1 MTVRRILCHVDG
13 GSDSP
18 ATLATA
24 LRVGESLAACVEV
37 FHAELDPQYAVPLA
51 ADGMT
56 ATMIEEIV
64 QTVESES
71 SRRSEQARQVYREL
85 VEEAGVPTV
94 PAGGEV
100 PDGFAVTFATVRGR
114 EHELVAQRG
123 MLYDLLV
130 LSRRHGEGEPPAT
143 PTLET
148 AIMESGRPI
157 LVAPQRA
164 PDVLGKHVAV
174 AWRATVPGVHALAGA
189 LPMLARAEGVTVV
202 TVEEG
207 HGDVD
212 PGDLV
217 GYLGFH
223 GVRATAKSVKAGGR
237 EAGQAILEEAA
248 GAGTDMLVMGAYAHS
263 RLRQLIL
270 GGVTSTVL
278 RSADMPLLLAH

>member
-1 MTVRRILCHVDG
+1 MTIKRILCHIDG
-13 GSDSP
+13 GDDSES
-18 ATLATA
+18 TLQTA
-24 LRVGESLAACVEV
+24 LTVGRDLGACVEV
-37 FHAELDPQYAVPLA
+37 YHVELDPQYAVPLA

-64 QTVESES
+64 ETVEKES
-71 SRRSEQARQVYREL
+71 SKRAGRARQLYDQL
-85 VEEAGVPTV
+85 VQHGGVPAIE
-94 PAGGEV
+94 AGGEV
-100 PDGFAVTFATVRGR
+100 PPGFAATFRTERGR

-123 MLYDLLV
+123 MLFDLLV

-164 PDVLGKHVAV
+164 PGALGKHIAV
-174 AWRATVPGVHALAGA
+174 AWRATVPGVHALTGA
-189 LPMLARAEGVTVV
+189 MPLLERAEQATVI
-202 TVEEG
+202 TVDEG
-207 HGDVD
+207 HTEAD
-212 PGDLV
+212 PGDIV
-217 GYLGFH
+217 GYLGYH
-223 GVRATAKSVKAGGR
+223 GVRAAGRHVKAGGR

-248 GAGTDMLVMGAYAHS
+248 SAGADMLVMGAYAHS

-278 RSADMPLLLAH
+278 RSASMPLLLAH